1 MDTNNE
7 FNKLMSFNQE
17 ELNQIFQ
24 QMSLTDIDDLLTA
37 VREVE
42 DND

>member
-1 MDTNNE
+1 METNNE